1 MSCKVWSRLKVT
13 RKDGSE
19 VKLRFQDMP
28 WEQNKNDILDFCA
41 KYFIKDEAFHK
52 AAGIYKNEEAVAEYK
67 TIISNYYDISPIH
80 ITVCCLDD
88 DSKTIDILGLS
99 MICEFKDQSGKED
112 AFKTLEKK
120 TKEMQN
126 FFHIIELNSD
136 IKIKDYQSYFEGRG
150 IIVRPDQRGL
160 GMASEFVRLRKEIC
174 IDRNI
179 DMTCA
184 WMTSI
189 GTQKAAEK
197 HKWKTFYEL
206 PVEELEKAS
215 GLVFD
220 VNVSIFKLMYTT
232 RN

>member
-1 MSCKVWSRLKVT
+1 MSSKVWSRLNVT

-19 VKLRFQDMP
+19 VKLRFQDFP
-28 WEQNKNDILDFCA
+28 WDQNKNEILDFCS

-52 AAGIYKNEEAVAEYK
+52 AAGIFKNDEAIAEYRA
-67 TIISNYYDISPIH
+67 IISHYYDMIPIH

-99 MICEFKDQSGKED
+99 MICEFKDQPEKID
-112 AFKTLEKK
+112 FKMFEKK
-120 TKEMQN
+120 TKEMQD
-126 FFHIIELNSD
+126 FFNVIKLNSD

-189 GTQKAAEK
+189 GTQKAADK
-197 HKWKTFYEL
+197 YKWKTFYEL

-220 VNVSIFKLMYTT
+220 ANVPTFKLMFTT